1 MTRTSAFDLE
11 SSHRLAV
18 TAARA
23 AAGKKADDTVILAI
37 GKVLPITD
45 AFVITSASNDRLVRA
60 IVEEIEAKV
69 KAAGGPAPLRVEGLS
84 DARWVLMDYGDVV
97 VHVFLEE
104 AREYY
109 DLERLWTDA
118 PRIPYDER
126 TPAAAGE

>member
-60 IVEEIEAKV
+60 IVNEIEAKV

-118 PRIPYDER
+118 PRIPFDER